1 MQVAGSAEAFR
12 KVDLVYVEKAA
23 KAAKAAGVQHFSLLT
38 AQMANSKQWANDML
52 PFHPLLYIKTKGQVS
67 AEAPVYPQLITFIS
81 VCSPSERSIAIAFI
95 AQMLL
100 CNASGRAMLD
110 AHGRTPP
117 LHAILGRI
125 SIVCCP
131 CERAQWDVGL
141 HSERAALHEKSP
153 AQEDRLGR
161 CNHLHRAAW
170 DPMAAEHQRLS
181 TDVCT
186 GRGRRTSSGL
196 P

>member
-1 MQVAGSAEAFR
+1 M
-12 KVDLVYVEKAA
+12 YVEKAA

-38 AQMANSKQWANDML
+38 AQGANSKQWANDML
-52 PFHPLLYIKTKGQVS
+52 PFHPLLYIKTKGQVC
-67 AEAPVYPQLITFIS
+67 AEAPVYPQLMSFIS
-81 VCSPSERSIAIAFI
+81 VCLPSERTIAIAFI

-100 CNASGRAMLD
+100 CDASERAMLD
-110 AHGRTPP
+110 ANGLTPP
-117 LHAILGRI
+117 VHAILGKI
-125 SIVCCP
+125 SIACCP
-131 CERAQWDVGL
+131 YEQAQWDVGL
-141 HSERAALHEKSP
+141 HPERATLHDKNL
-153 AQEDRLGR
+153 AQEDRFGP